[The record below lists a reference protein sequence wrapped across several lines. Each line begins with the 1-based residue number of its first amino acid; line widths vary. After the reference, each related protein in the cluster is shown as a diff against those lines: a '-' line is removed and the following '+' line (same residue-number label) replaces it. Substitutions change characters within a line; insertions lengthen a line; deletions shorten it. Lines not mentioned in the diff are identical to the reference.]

1 MIQMNDRRKE
11 GLEINKSL
19 APNEARTYELRLLSL
34 LSPSTLCILY
44 FFFSFCLKTPSCTQ
58 LMPKVPE
65 PSNLFQGQNLA

>member
-34 LSPSTLCILY
+34 YHPLLSAYYI